1 MAKFDTRPQQIDID
15 HYGGDTLTI
24 RVNATADIVDGRE
37 WQAQVR
43 DKRRGGRVVANFT
56 IAEDVD
62 GATLTLTSEDCALL
76 SDRGVFKGFWDVQ
89 VADPLNPDPTQTF
102 ATGYLNIHPD
112 VTLLS

>member
-1 MAKFDTRPQQIDID
+1 MAKFDTRPKQIDID

-24 RVNATADIVDGRE
+24 RVNATADVVAGRE

-43 DKRRGGRVVANFT
+43 DKRRGGRVVADFT

-62 GATLTLTSEDCALL
+62 GATLTLPSSTCSTLSE
-76 SDRGVFKGFWDVQ
+76 RGVFKGFWDVQ
-89 VADPLNPDPTQTF
+89 VADPVDPDPTLTF

-112 VTLLS
+112 VTTLP